1 MWWNLNC
8 IKVAAI
14 TLLKFYLKCL
24 NKKVNKLTYLLI
36 RYTQLKMTLF
46 IFSIIGL
53 VNKKGHKYLVSV
65 VILSR
70 RKKQI
75 KLPKML
81 TELHYFNCSE
91 TIIKSFE
98 ILFWKV
104 QYLVKLQTFN
114 ILDPKLLCRRH
125 ITTLKN
131 YCSGYFIFYCK
142 LKSKWVILGE

>member
-1 MWWNLNC
+1 
-8 IKVAAI
+8 
-14 TLLKFYLKCL
+14 
-24 NKKVNKLTYLLI
+24 
-36 RYTQLKMTLF
+36 MTLF